1 MWCTR
6 WYLPLLLL
14 PFPTA
19 PPFFLLVLVFSLSL
33 HARPCLYC
41 IVLLVALFTSSCYW
55 APTPL
60 DIPSHALESIIPTLS
75 TSRPTIDLQSLLAAP
90 AEPTSA
96 TTASVPRITYTARL
110 ERPKRCWCAPQ
121 NLFEPFNITNWEARS
136 SVLVSVRRGL
146 WDWLQEEELERPVV
160 PETTR
165 ENKSGDKK
173 EKENVEPDSAVDP
186 STEVHSQS
194 AHAPLAATSWRSR
207 WATLQ
212 GRVASYGRSVV
223 SQPPAESS
231 INASQH
237 AKPEAR
243 SPPPPLKNPPPP
255 APHGQPSVATTLSA
269 STPTLAPAPTNESK
283 PMAVKPIPE
292 ASPSSQPWLRQQYD
306 LRPYGGGI
314 ILDFGWGR
322 G

>member
-19 PPFFLLVLVFSLSL
+19 PPFFLLVLVFSLTL

-75 TSRPTIDLQSLLAAP
+75 APRATIDLQSLLAAP

-96 TTASVPRITYTARL
+96 TTASGPHITYTARL

-121 NLFEPFNITNWEARS
+121 NLFEPFNITDWEARS

-146 WDWLQEEELERPVV
+146 WDWLQEEELEGPSV
-160 PETTR
+160 PETKR
-165 ENKSGDKK
+165 ESEAG
-173 EKENVEPDSAVDP
+173 EKEELVEPKPAVDP
-186 STEVHSQS
+186 STEVHSQ
-194 AHAPLAATSWRSR
+194 AADAPLAATSWRSR
-207 WATLQ
+207 WATIQ
-212 GRVASYGRSVV
+212 GRVASYGRSVG
-223 SQPPAESS
+223 SRPSAGSIINSS
-231 INASQH
+231 SDH
-237 AKPEAR
+237 VRPEVR
-243 SPPPPLKNPPPP
+243 SPPVPLKNPPLPV
-255 APHGQPSVATTLSA
+255 PHGQPSAPITSSA
-269 STPTLAPAPTNESK
+269 STPTLAPAPTSEPTNG
-283 PMAVKPIPE
+283 AVVPTLDTS
-292 ASPSSQPWLRQQYD
+292 ATSQPWLRRQYD